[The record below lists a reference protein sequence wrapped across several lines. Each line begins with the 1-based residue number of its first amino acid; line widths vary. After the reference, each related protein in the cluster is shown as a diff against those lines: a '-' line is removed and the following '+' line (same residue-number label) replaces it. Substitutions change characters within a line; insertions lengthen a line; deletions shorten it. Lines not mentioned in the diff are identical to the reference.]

1 MPRPRTPLG
10 QTDIPGRQSAAD
22 EHVCISGIHIAGYD
36 IPVGIAVVPLA
47 ESALTLKRPRAVHNP
62 QYLIHIRTR
71 GTPYN
76 HLIHT
81 LTANIRK
88 ISFQSMPINVHGL
101 CCLLKAGSWTKEI
114 MLVTQQS
121 LQTVYQRKSSIRK
134 KTGMPE
140 KADIAAHID
149 RIRESR
155 H

>member
-1 MPRPRTPLG
+1 
-10 QTDIPGRQSAAD
+10 
-22 EHVCISGIHIAGYD
+22 
-36 IPVGIAVVPLA
+36 
-47 ESALTLKRPRAVHNP
+47 
-62 QYLIHIRTR
+62 
-71 GTPYN
+71 
-76 HLIHT
+76 
-81 LTANIRK
+81 
-88 ISFQSMPINVHGL
+88 MPINVHGL
-101 CCLLKAGSWTKEI
+101 CCLLKAGFSTKEI